1 MRTRGFHDGDPAP
14 FSKPVGL
21 TGSGLRLSSVGALD
35 DAGLLEL
42 ALARSMP
49 AGAASRLARE
59 LLARFGDMAGT
70 ISAHEAKLAQV
81 SGLSRDAAFQLKLI
95 EAVAHRLAQS
105 RIVGREVISSWD
117 ALVSY
122 CRTVMARRPVEELRV
137 LHLDRKNVLIA
148 DEVIQRG
155 TVDHVPVYP
164 REIVKRA
171 LERDATALILVH
183 NHPSGDPTPSQA
195 DIEMTRRVQ
204 AGLETVGIVLHDH
217 IVVGLGGEVSFR
229 AQGLI

>member
-204 AGLETVGIVLHDH
+204 TGLETVGIVLHDH
-217 IVVGLGGEVSFR
+217 IVIGLGGEVSFR